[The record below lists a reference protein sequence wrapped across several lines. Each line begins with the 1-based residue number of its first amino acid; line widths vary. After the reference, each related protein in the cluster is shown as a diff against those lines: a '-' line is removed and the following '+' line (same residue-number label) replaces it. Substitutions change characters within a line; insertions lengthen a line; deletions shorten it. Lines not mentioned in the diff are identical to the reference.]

1 MRLQFSFAIR
11 PDIDP
16 EQLAASVAAV
26 LDTLAARGVAFNE
39 SAAPVA
45 VAMPASAPAI
55 APVRV
60 PSADAKGPKE
70 IDYNARFG
78 GLRLTAV
85 QSPMAATFPAEVSAI
100 REAIAEHCLA
110 VNVKNGL
117 ASPAVFKN
125 DAGEWVAQST
135 TGESTPA
142 ESPPVTTE
150 GNADAGADSW

>member
-16 EQLAASVAAV
+16 EKLAASVAAV
-26 LDTLAARGVAFNE
+26 LDTLTSRGISFNE
-39 SAAPVA
+39 SAPVA

-60 PSADAKGPKE
+60 PDAKGPKE

-85 QSPMAATFPAEVSAI
+85 QSPMAAAFPAEVSAI